1 MARDAT
7 DLFIKRID
15 KLDMFDL
22 NDKYAIVTGGG
33 SGIGRAV
40 ALLLA
45 KQGALVHIAD
55 INETQASETAR
66 EIGDTGGKAVFS
78 VVDVSEQ
85 DQTTALFGGLPR
97 LDILVN
103 SAGISHIGTAESTT
117 EADLDRLYKVNVKG
131 VYNCLHA
138 GIPLMRRPK
147 TTATGQG
154 PAPVP
159 AAHAGTPAPAA
170 PRGGVILNVCSIAAT
185 IGIPDRFAYSMTK
198 GAVYSMTLSVAKDY
212 LKDGIR
218 CNCISPARVHT
229 PFVDG
234 FLQKNYPGREQE
246 MFEKLSKTQPIG
258 RMAKPEEIA
267 ALVLYLCSDEAGFIT
282 GCDYPIDGGFSR
294 LNN

>member
-1 MARDAT
+1 
-7 DLFIKRID
+7 
-15 KLDMFDL
+15 MFEL
-22 NDKYAIVTGGG
+22 KGKQAVVTGAG

-45 KQGALVHIAD
+45 KRGAEVMIVD
-55 INETQASETAR
+55 IDEDQARGVASE
-66 EIGDTGGKAVFS
+66 IGKAGGAARPGKA
-78 VVDVSEQ
+78 DVSNQQQVKE
-85 DQTTALFGGLPR
+85 LFASLGQ

-103 SAGISHIGTAESTT
+103 SAGVSHIGTAESTA
-117 EADLDRLYKVNVKG
+117 EADFDRLYNVNIKG

-138 GIPLMRRPK
+138 GIPLMK
-147 TTATGQG
+147 NA
-154 PAPVP
+154 
-159 AAHAGTPAPAA
+159 
-170 PRGGVILNVCSIAAT
+170 GGVILNMCSIAAT
-185 IGIPDRFAYSMTK
+185 VGIPDRFAYSMTK

-212 LKDGIR
+212 LKAGIR

-234 FLQKNYPGREQE
+234 FLRKNYAGREQE

-267 ALVLYLCSDEAGFIT
+267 ALVLYLVSDEAAFIT
-282 GCDYPIDGGFSR
+282 GCDYPIDGGFTK

>member
-1 MARDAT
+1 
-7 DLFIKRID
+7 
-15 KLDMFDL
+15 MFEL
-22 NDKYAIVTGGG
+22 AGKSAIVTGGG

-45 KQGALVHIAD
+45 RQGAHVTIAD
-55 INETQASETAR
+55 INKDQAR
-66 EIGDTGGKAVFS
+66 EVAEEIEKAGGKAIAGQA
-78 VVDVSEQ
+78 DVSNQKEVMS
-85 DQTTALFGGLPR
+85 LIGSLPR

-103 SAGISHIGTAESTT
+103 SAGVSHIGTAESTS
-117 EADLDRLYKVNVKG
+117 EADFDRLYRVNVKG

-138 GIPLMRRPK
+138 TIPLMK
-147 TTATGQG
+147 KGG
-154 PAPVP
+154 
-159 AAHAGTPAPAA
+159 
-170 PRGGVILNVCSIAAT
+170 GGVIVNMCSIAAT
-185 IGIPDRFAYSMTK
+185 VGIPDRFAYSMTK

-212 LKDGIR
+212 LKEKIR

-267 ALVLYLCSDEAGFIT
+267 GLVLYLVSDEASFIT
-282 GCDYPIDGGFSR
+282 GCDYPIDGGFTR